1 MDATSR
7 PTPTLTSA
15 SADGDRS
22 KKRMPLVERRRT
34 SPALAAYV
42 AATIV
47 AGIAALAWVTLT
59 LPLGP
64 GIATDGLAQI
74 AADDRVSGLLF
85 WIAFGLLGSVRTK
98 GYGGHAVLTFHLP
111 FIVAAMA
118 LGGPVAGAW
127 VAAIATIEL
136 RELREVPWF
145 GTLSNHAIV
154 TLAAVIGG
162 LVVVELRVIFGAVL
176 DPSLAM
182 LAAAAGGA
190 FVLCAVD
197 VGLSAATIALREGLG
212 RDELGSVFNAS
223 FRHTLGAEA
232 ILGWL
237 LAVVYVS
244 IAWWAPIACFIV
256 ILIVWRA
263 NDEHE
268 LTTHDSMTGLLNR
281 RGFDE
286 RYAATVRRVRR
297 GQTLAAVLVID
308 LDKFKA
314 VNDTLGHAA
323 GDDVLKEVAQRLR
336 AAVRYTDVAARL
348 GGDEFAVLLARVADQ
363 AGAERVA
370 LRIHERLCEPVVI
383 AGRDVAIGASLGVIV
398 LDRDTTPDAL
408 QTADLAMFD
417 AKDGRRRRPIGSHGL
432 RTPRSF
438 ATARTFRPPGG
449 RSLACDTGAEQP

>member
-7 PTPTLTSA
+7 PTPTPPSA
-15 SADGDRS
+15 SADVARTTKRS
-22 KKRMPLVERRRT
+22 PLVERRRT
-34 SPALAAYV
+34 SPALAAFV

-47 AGIAALAWVTLT
+47 AGVAALGWATLT
-59 LPLGP
+59 LPLAP
-64 GIATDGLAQI
+64 GIATDGLMHI

-85 WIAFGLLGSVRTK
+85 WIAFGLLGSARTK

-111 FIVAAMA
+111 FIVAAMV
-118 LGGPVAGAW
+118 LGGPVAGGW

-136 RELREVPWF
+136 RELREAPWF

-162 LVVVELRVIFGAVL
+162 LVVAELRGTLGAVL

-182 LAAAAGGA
+182 LAAAACGA
-190 FVLCAVD
+190 LVLCAID
-197 VGLSAATIALREGLG
+197 VGLSATTIALREGLG
-212 RDELGSVFNAS
+212 HDELGSVYNSS
-223 FRHTLGAEA
+223 FRQTLGAEVV
-232 ILGWL
+232 LGWL
-237 LAVVYVS
+237 LAVVYVA
-244 IAWWAPIACFIV
+244 IAWWAPIACFLIV
-256 ILIVWRA
+256 LIVWRA

-286 RYAATVRRVRR
+286 RYAATVRRVRH
-297 GQTLAAVLVID
+297 GHTLAAVLMID

-323 GDDVLKEVAQRLR
+323 GDEVLKQVAHRLR
-336 AAVRYTDVAARL
+336 DAVRYTDVAARL

-370 LRIHERLCEPVVI
+370 LRIHERLCEPLVI
-383 AGRDVAIGASLGVIV
+383 GGHEVAIGASLGLIL
-398 LDRDTTPDAL
+398 LDRDTAPDAL
-408 QTADLAMFD
+408 ATADRAMYD
-417 AKDGRRRRPIGSHGL
+417 AKEGGGGF
-432 RTPRSF
+432 RS
-438 ATARTFRPPGG
+438 AAM
-449 RSLACDTGAEQP
+449 A

>member
-7 PTPTLTSA
+7 PTPILTSA
-15 SADGDRS
+15 SADGGRS
-22 KKRMPLVERRRT
+22 KKRRPLVERRRT

-47 AGIAALAWVTLT
+47 AGIAALAWATLT

-64 GIATDGLAQI
+64 DIATDGVTHV
-74 AADDRVSGLLF
+74 AADDRVSGLVF
-85 WIAFGLLGSVRTK
+85 WIAFGLLGSARTK

-118 LGGPVAGAW
+118 LGGPVAAGW

-162 LVVVELRVIFGAVL
+162 LVAVELRGTLGDVL
-176 DPSLAM
+176 DPSLAT

-190 FVLCAVD
+190 FVLCAID
-197 VGLSAATIALREGLG
+197 VGLSAMTIALREGLG
-212 RDELGSVFNAS
+212 RDELGSVFNSS
-223 FRHTLGAEA
+223 FRQTLGAEV

-237 LAVVYVS
+237 LAVVYVA
-244 IAWWAPIACFIV
+244 IAWWAPIVCFLLV
-256 ILIVWRA
+256 LIVWRA

-286 RYAATVRRVRR
+286 RYAATVRRVQAGR
-297 GQTLAAVLVID
+297 GLAAVVMID
-308 LDKFKA
+308 LDKFKQ
-314 VNDTLGHAA
+314 VNDTHPQGHAA
-323 GDDVLKEVAQRLR
+323 GDEVLKQVAHRLL
-336 AAVRYTDVAARL
+336 AAIRYTDLAARR
-348 GGDEFAVLLARVADQ
+348 GGDEFVVLLSSVADE
-363 AGAERVA
+363 AAAEGVA
-370 LRIHERLCEPVVI
+370 TRIHERLCEPMEIGGQQVTV
-383 AGRDVAIGASLGVIV
+383 GASLGVTV
-398 LDRDTTPDAL
+398 LDESTASDAL
-408 QTADLAMFD
+408 RTADLAMYGV
-417 AKDGRRRRPIGSHGL
+417 KEQNDG
-432 RTPRSF
+432 
-438 ATARTFRPPGG
+438 GG
-449 RSLACDTGAEQP
+449 VRLAMA

>member
-7 PTPTLTSA
+7 RMPTPPSVTS
-15 SADGDRS
+15 DVGRPTKRS
-22 KKRMPLVERRRT
+22 PLVERRRT

-47 AGIAALAWVTLT
+47 VGIAALAWATLT
-59 LPLGP
+59 FPLAP
-64 GIATDGLAQI
+64 GIATDGLPQI

-85 WIAFGLLGSVRTK
+85 WIAFGLLGSARTK
-98 GYGGHAVLTFHLP
+98 GYGGRAVLTFHLP
-111 FIVAAMA
+111 FIVAAMV
-118 LGGPVAGAW
+118 LGGPVAGGW

-154 TLAAVIGG
+154 TIAAVIGG
-162 LVVVELRVIFGAVL
+162 LVVAELRRTLGAVL

-182 LAAAAGGA
+182 LVAAACGA
-190 FVLCAVD
+190 LVLCAID
-197 VGLSAATIALREGLG
+197 VGLSATTIALREGLG
-212 RDELGSVFNAS
+212 RDELASVYNSS
-223 FRHTLGAEA
+223 FRQTLGAEV

-237 LAVVYVS
+237 LAVVYVA
-244 IAWWAPIACFIV
+244 IAWWAPIACFLIV
-256 ILIVWRA
+256 LIVWRA

-268 LTTHDSMTGLLNR
+268 LTTHDSMTELLNR

-286 RYAATVRRVRR
+286 RYAATVRRVRH
-297 GQTLAAVLVID
+297 GQTLAAVLMID

-323 GDDVLKEVAQRLR
+323 GDEVLKQVAHRLR
-336 AAVRYTDVAARL
+336 NAVRYTDVAARL

-370 LRIHERLCEPVVI
+370 LRIHERLCEPLVI
-383 AGRDVAIGASLGVIV
+383 GGREVAIGASLGLIL
-398 LDRDTTPDAL
+398 LDRDSAPDAL
-408 QTADLAMFD
+408 DTADRAMFD
-417 AKDGRRRRPIGSHGL
+417 AKQGGGGV
-432 RTPRSF
+432 RS
-438 ATARTFRPPGG
+438 AAM
-449 RSLACDTGAEQP
+449 A

>member
-7 PTPTLTSA
+7 PTPPLTNA
-15 SADGDRS
+15 SADGGRTTKRS
-22 KKRMPLVERRRT
+22 PLVERRRT

-47 AGIAALAWVTLT
+47 AGIAALAWATLT
-59 LPLGP
+59 LPLGS
-64 GIATDGLAQI
+64 GIATDGLTHI

-118 LGGPVAGAW
+118 LGGPVAGGW

-162 LVVVELRVIFGAVL
+162 LVVVALRGILEAVL

-182 LAAAAGGA
+182 LTAAAGGA
-190 FVLCAVD
+190 FVLCAID
-197 VGLSAATIALREGLG
+197 IGLSAATIALREGLG
-212 RDELGSVFNAS
+212 HDELSSVFNAS
-223 FRHTLGAEA
+223 FRQTLGAEV

-237 LAVVYVS
+237 LAVVYVA
-244 IAWWAPIACFIV
+244 IAWWAPIVCFLV

-268 LTTHDSMTGLLNR
+268 LTTHDSMTG
-281 RGFDE
+281 
-286 RYAATVRRVRR
+286 TPQPSRVRR
-297 GQTLAAVLVID
+297 
-308 LDKFKA
+308 
-314 VNDTLGHAA
+314 
-323 GDDVLKEVAQRLR
+323 EVCRDGPPRPGWPR
-336 AAVRYTDVAARL
+336 A
-348 GGDEFAVLLARVADQ
+348 
-363 AGAERVA
+363 
-370 LRIHERLCEPVVI
+370 
-383 AGRDVAIGASLGVIV
+383 
-398 LDRDTTPDAL
+398 
-408 QTADLAMFD
+408 
-417 AKDGRRRRPIGSHGL
+417 GRRRDDRPRQVQAGQRHPSAG
-432 RTPRSF
+432 P
-438 ATARTFRPPGG
+438 
-449 RSLACDTGAEQP
+449 